1 MKIGIIGLGLIGGTI
16 AKSLNKKHILSA
28 YDVNVNALN
37 YAIENK
43 IIHKA
48 YDDLRIFLQENEI
61 IYLCLYPNM
70 IIEFFRDNKDL
81 IKNGT
86 IFIEISGVKTS
97 IIEDVD
103 KLGLANM
110 DIIYTHPIAGREFS
124 GVEYAN
130 ENIFKDANYI
140 IVEHKNNLK
149 KNVDLAKKLADEMGF
164 KEISFIS
171 AKEHDEIIAYTSQ
184 LTHVLSMALVNS
196 FGNRD
201 IDLKKFT
208 GDSYRDLTRIAKINV
223 FLWYQLFTMNKEYL
237 LEKITAFEKEISK
250 FKTALIEDDVVN
262 IVMFMAKSEYLQ
274 EKYLKGNNV

>member
-1 MKIGIIGLGLIGGTI
+1 
-16 AKSLNKKHILSA
+16 LS
-28 YDVNVNALN
+28 

-48 YDDLRIFLQENEI
+48 YDDLRTFLQENEI

-70 IIEFFRDNKDL
+70 IVEFFRDNKDI
-81 IKNGT
+81 IKKDT

-97 IIEDVD
+97 IIDEVD
-103 KLGLANM
+103 KLDLSNM

-124 GVEYAN
+124 GVKYAN

-140 IVEHKNNLK
+140 IVNHKNNLK
-149 KNVDLAKKLADEMGF
+149 ENVDLAKNLADEMGF
-164 KEISFIS
+164 KTISFVT

-196 FGNRD
+196 FGNND
-201 IDLKKFT
+201 IDLKNFT

-223 FLWYQLFTMNKEYL
+223 FLWYQLFTMNKDYL
-237 LEKITAFEKEISK
+237 IDKISAFEKEINK
-250 FKTALIEDDVVN
+250 FKTALIEDDVIN

-274 EKYLKGNNV
+274 EKYLKGKNI